1 MKKTQRAPGADID
14 WAAVRERLARAATTS
29 QDALQPSPETV
40 HRILEERAA
49 KLARP
54 IAQAQPDSQSID
66 VLTFALGR
74 ERYAVESRY
83 VREVLRL
90 TELAPLP
97 RVPAFVVGVTNLHGE
112 ILCVFDLQIFFGFAA
127 KGLTNRAHV
136 IVCAGDK
143 TEFGIIADAVD
154 EVAQLQ
160 AGDVRPDAIFES
172 ARGRECIR
180 GVTRDAVL
188 FVDLPALMRHP
199 ELFIGKSNEPS
210 VAAHR

>member
-1 MKKTQRAPGADID
+1 MRKTQKEPAADID
-14 WAAVRERLARAATTS
+14 WAGVRERLALAAEAS
-29 QDALQPSPETV
+29 QNALRPSAENV
-40 HRILEERAA
+40 QRILQERAA
-49 KLARP
+49 KLSRP
-54 IAQAQPDSQSID
+54 LEQPRADAQSFD

-74 ERYAVESRY
+74 ERYAVESRC

-97 RVPAFVVGVTNLHGE
+97 RVPEFVVGVTNLHGE

-136 IVCAGDK
+136 VVCAGEK
-143 TEFGIIADAVD
+143 AEFGIIVDAVH
-154 EVAQLQ
+154 EVARL
-160 AGDVRPDAIFES
+160 AAEDVRSDTIFES

-199 ELFIGKSNEPS
+199 ELFIGRSDEPG
-210 VAAHR
+210 AARQR